1 MPSTNKGVVPEK
13 LFGRQDNY
21 YLSRFE
27 VLLPTLVRANETE
40 EMSRRAQRDSNPRPT
55 APQAAILSK
64 LNYGPSIS
72 LTTTM
77 PTATRAV
84 TAAFPSSIYLN

>member
-40 EMSRRAQRDSNPRPT
+40 ENERA
-55 APQAAILSK
+55 
-64 LNYGPSIS
+64 GPEGSGRK
-72 LTTTM
+72 TF
-77 PTATRAV
+77 RK
-84 TAAFPSSIYLN
+84 